1 MPYASPLSSPLRSP
15 QRGPGRLAGVV
26 PTMVL
31 SIACASAAQALV
43 INETTMDAA
52 EWARTVVTQTGP
64 ATLTIFTQDFG
75 GNPGSNW
82 QHQYSVPA
90 GNALPTRVREAN
102 IYTAAT
108 YNPAQSGALASLS
121 ISFDVQVVF
130 TSFTDGTAGFL
141 IPALMQGGHVY
152 RQAVGAIGPLSPN
165 WSPRSFTSTAAADWT
180 EQDTNAN
187 PDFSATGGAMQFGY
201 LFSLGTVC
209 PNTTQGCRATAAGSA
224 LDNFHVDAIAAS
236 VPEPASWLLLM
247 AGGLFAAWRWRWRF
261 GAGSA
266 PENAA

>member
-1 MPYASPLSSPLRSP
+1 MPHASPLPPP

-26 PTMVL
+26 STLVL
-31 SIACASAAQALV
+31 SIGCTSAAQALV
-43 INETTMDAA
+43 INETTMDVA

-64 ATLTIFTQDFG
+64 ATLTIFAQDFG

-102 IYTAAT
+102 IYTAAS
-108 YNPAQSGALASLS
+108 YNPAQSGALASLT

-141 IPALMQGGHVY
+141 IPVLTQGGHVY
-152 RQAVGAIGPLSPN
+152 RQAVGVIGVLSPN
-165 WSPRSFTSTAAADWT
+165 WSPRSFTSTTATDWA
-180 EQDTNAN
+180 EQDSNAH
-187 PDFSATGGAMQFGY
+187 PDFSAAGGAMQFGY

-209 PNTTQGCRATAAGSA
+209 PNTTQGCKATAAGSA
-224 LDNFHVDAIAAS
+224 LDNFHVEAIAAS

-247 AGGLFAAWRWRWRF
+247 AGGLFAAWRKQF
-261 GAGSA
+261 GAGSS